1 MVSDCMVRFSQT
13 CVRLRIA
20 MKPAASR
27 RRATSLFN
35 KKIMERPK
43 APSGDKMA
51 GILRPSIAPKI
62 VGFDRVEFFD
72 AIGKQA
78 TTTINRLLARHA
90 RLSCDP
96 RSSAFAPSAISL
108 RAAAA
113 GCKPSPVGEGA
124 KAKGQIL
131 RQIDGRFA
139 GVGGAAASVHQ
150 SKGDAPS
157 ASNLP
162 R

>member
-1 MVSDCMVRFSQT
+1 MVSDCILRFSQMS
-13 CVRLRIA
+13 VRLRIA

-35 KKIMERPK
+35 RKIKERPK

-51 GILRPSIAPKI
+51 GFLRRSIAPEI

-72 AIGKQA
+72 VNGKQA
-78 TTTINRLLARHA
+78 VATTINRLIAREA

-96 RSSAFAPSAISL
+96 RSCAFASLAISL

-113 GCKPSPVGEGA
+113 GRKPTPVGEGA
-124 KAKGQIL
+124 KAKDQIL

-139 GVGGAAASVHQ
+139 GVGALRHPCIRAKAM
-150 SKGDAPS
+150 
-157 ASNLP
+157 L
-162 R
+162 RRR